1 MEKLIVSQLVSDN
14 QVQDGVSKDSCVIRV
29 SKYDKSDGAFFFRI
43 SSTIDSQCID
53 YLDDIENID
62 MAQKEFEKLQIKHF
76 GTIKQK
82 FKFDEFN

>member
-14 QVQDGVSKDSCVIRV
+14 QVQDGVSKDSCIIRV
-29 SKYDKSDGAFFFRI
+29 SKYEKSDGTFFFRI
-43 SSTIDSQCID
+43 SSTIDSQC
-53 YLDDIENID
+53 DDFINGVPTIEE
-62 MAQKEFEKLQIKHF
+62 AEREFEKLQIKHF